1 MRASIKIE
9 CRRALSCPSWSRSD
23 PVTLPPMTDWQ
34 LFSFGARALVPSR
47 VRLPITVTH
56 SRPARTRPDFTAG
69 FAIVA
74 AETGGRTGMED
85 AVEVNDGGAVERVFY
100 WRRAGGSRC
109 VYCHQQRSRKSPSA
123 VSSSVT
129 PAAGYCASVAIED
142 DKPFAGE
149 INYRVRVEQRNRQRA
164 WSNLIWVQ

>member
-1 MRASIKIE
+1 
-9 CRRALSCPSWSRSD
+9 
-23 PVTLPPMTDWQ
+23 MTDWQ

-85 AVEVNDGGAVERVFY
+85 AVEVNDGALSSEFSIGAVPADRGVFT
-100 WRRAGGSRC
+100 ATS
-109 VYCHQQRSRKSPSA
+109 SA
-123 VSSSVT
+123 AENHLPGLVL
-129 PAAGYCASVAIED
+129 
-142 DKPFAGE
+142 
-149 INYRVRVEQRNRQRA
+149 Q
-164 WSNLIWVQ
+164 